1 MASAKVPRGCHS
13 VIHFGRILSIDYCR
27 LQRFHYGEHFQNLQ
41 MDMEANGASADIA
54 DLEQIVKTSIVRTQ

>member
-1 MASAKVPRGCHS
+1 MSITELTLIDFC
-13 VIHFGRILSIDYCR
+13 RIR
-27 LQRFHYGEHFQNLQ
+27 RFHYGEHFQNLQ

>member
-1 MASAKVPRGCHS
+1 MPIDIAY
-13 VIHFGRILSIDYCR
+13 IMLSDFCR
-27 LQRFHYGEHFQNLQ
+27 SQRFHYGEHFQNLQ